1 MKPTY
6 DYLKGRSYENYVT
19 KGTYI
24 YKHKSLTR
32 RILTIVLK
40 ALVIVT
46 LYSAFIAGVYL
57 LQVGITRDNVF
68 LFIVV
73 ICTAVMMLLLTF
85 FAGINKEQ

>member
-6 DYLKGRSYENYVT
+6 DYLKGRSYENDVT

-24 YKHKSLTR
+24 YKHKPLTR
-32 RILTIVLK
+32 RILTIALK

-57 LQVGITRDNVF
+57 LQVGITKDNVF

-73 ICTAVMMLLLTF
+73 ICTAITMLLLTF
-85 FAGINKEQ
+85 FAGINNKE